1 MNEAGKRARLDAEA
15 AKVAGA
21 GAEEAQDFYRDW
33 SRRIELH
40 GGVNNA
46 DAATTDDRLEDA
58 ATDVLADGGLE
69 DEWVARLIDVR
80 SVFPVGI
87 PAVFSPVFGPV
98 FGTVFGPVFGP
109 VFRMVRHLPRLGI
122 GKDGDEVAQLTTAP
136 RIARFKIAK
145 EEFAGLGIEREGLVE
160 QVFERRGGAVPRGRD
175 YPCGGRGDQAGLVI
189 RKLVR
194 FAHRWKTLAG

>member
-87 PAVFSPVFGPV
+87 HAVFGAVFS
-98 FGTVFGPVFGP
+98 
-109 VFRMVRHLPRLGI
+109 MVRHLARLGI

-136 RIARFKIAK
+136 RIARFKIAE

>member
-46 DAATTDDRLEDA
+46 DAATTDDRLKDA

-87 PAVFSPVFGPV
+87 PAVFS
-98 FGTVFGPVFGP
+98 
-109 VFRMVRHLPRLGI
+109 MVRHLARLGI

-136 RIARFKIAK
+136 RIARFKIAE

-160 QVFERRGGAVPRGRD
+160 QVFERRGGAIPR
-175 YPCGGRGDQAGLVI
+175 GRGDQAGLVI